1 MLLWILMA
9 AGLILCGGGLV
20 WTWKVLQ
27 SKRTKNAA
35 DGNVNAAIA
44 RHTVVLNPVLLAFI
58 FFSIAVIIIIY
69 SAFFMYS

>member
-1 MLLWILMA
+1 MLLWILMVS
-9 AGLILCGGGLV
+9 GLILCTVGLI

-44 RHTVVLNPVLLAFI
+44 RHTVVLNPVLWLLV

-69 SAFFMYS
+69 AAYFMYL